1 MSRVHNALRALGQP
15 SAAQVEAAVQ
25 ELMTDLVFLCMHHS
39 YNLDAEALF
48 DAACDAYDHSDAAE
62 ALFNASEVAA

>member
-48 DAACDAYDHSDAAE
+48 
-62 ALFNASEVAA
+62 NASEVAA